1 MTNYLSVVI
10 ATLGGDS
17 LQATIDSLNQSSI
30 KPDEIIIAIP
40 FGFEERVAHIK
51 AENVQVLVTQ
61 SRGQVSQRCEGFKV
75 CKGEYVIQLDDDFI
89 LETDCIFNLLDTLKQ
104 LDKKS
109 ACAPAFYFLETGIS
123 AYYQP
128 LPLSRLKKLFYF
140 LINGVRGYQEGEISQ
155 AGTEIG
161 IYPENQ
167 REKIVKTQW
176 LPGGMVLHHRDNL
189 IIDNYF
195 HFIGKAY
202 SEDLFHSFELRKVG
216 VSLYVV
222 LNAKAWINDP
232 RLGIK
237 LSTNNWFKSIKRD
250 YLIRTHLVKMM
261 NKNLFRMN
269 LYYVII
275 AISFLLKK
283 VKNS

>member
-1 MTNYLSVVI
+1 MSNYLSVVI

-30 KPDEIIIAIP
+30 KPQEIIIAIP
-40 FGFEERVAHIK
+40 LGFEERVAHIK
-51 AENVQVLVTQ
+51 AENVQILITQ
-61 SRGQVSQRCEGFKV
+61 SKGQVSQRCEGFN
-75 CKGEYVIQLDDDFI
+75 
-89 LETDCIFNLLDTLKQ
+89 CIFNLLDTLKQ

-109 ACAPAFYFLETGIS
+109 ACAPAFYFLETGKS

-128 LPLSRLKKLFYF
+128 LPLSLVKKMFYY
-140 LINGVRGYQEGEISQ
+140 LINGTRGYQEGDISQ

-167 REKIVKTQW
+167 IEKIVKTQW

-189 IIDNYF
+189 IVDNYF
-195 HFIGKAY
+195 HFTGKAY
-202 SEDLFHSFELRKVG
+202 SEDLFHSFELKKAG

-237 LSTNNWFKSIKRD
+237 LSTYNWFKSLKRD
-250 YLIRTHLVKMM
+250 YVIRTHLVKLM

-269 LYYVII
+269 LFYGIM
-275 AISFLLKK
+275 AISFLFKK
-283 VKNS
+283 MRS

>member
-1 MTNYLSVVI
+1 MSNYLSVVI

-30 KPDEIIIAIP
+30 KPQEIIIAIP
-40 FGFEERVAHIK
+40 LGFEERVAHIK
-51 AENVQVLVTQ
+51 AENVQILITQ
-61 SRGQVSQRCEGFKV
+61 SKGQVSQRCEGFKAS
-75 CKGEYVIQLDDDFI
+75 KGEYVIQLDDDFI
-89 LETDCIFNLLDTLKQ
+89 LEPNCIFNLLDTLKQ

-109 ACAPAFYFLETGIS
+109 ACAPAFYFLETGKS

-128 LPLSRLKKLFYF
+128 LPLSLVKKMFYY
-140 LINGVRGYQEGEISQ
+140 LINGTRGYQEGDISQ

-167 REKIVKTQW
+167 IEKIVKTQW

-189 IIDNYF
+189 IVDNYF
-195 HFIGKAY
+195 HFTGKAY
-202 SEDLFHSFELRKVG
+202 SEDLFHSFELKKAG

-237 LSTNNWFKSIKRD
+237 LSTYNWFKSLKRD
-250 YLIRTHLVKMM
+250 YVIRTHLVKLM

-269 LYYVII
+269 LFYGIM
-275 AISFLLKK
+275 AISFLFKK
-283 VKNS
+283 MRS